1 MSRTSHVVT
10 LVALLILKISTMAKH
25 NLFLGQARGKIGS
38 VVFSRLN
45 GVQISRAYNPSPKNP
60 KSWAQATQRAAFASI
75 SQYYKVFR
83 YLIEQGQQ
91 GIKVG
96 QPSVQDW
103 QSRTLK
109 QLTGQI
115 GSTPMVLNAKGVQY
129 PQLLPVSLTNG
140 SLPSLTYDIRKYGH
154 YPATP
159 KYGLC
164 LTFNNSYTTTEALAA
179 MTLGDLYAITPGLQ
193 RGFQLT
199 FALLGWTF
207 PMDIFDH
214 YNRANAAMW
223 AQYVI
228 AEDADETSPF
238 FVAVEGQANEVQI
251 NPEIITSSWGE
262 RFTPRWSLRVIDGN
276 AVAFLDAPEYESPSP
291 GGIIAGS
298 CITSYYNGSEWARST
313 SPMAIA
319 ADFSTTDQTDMIETY
334 QRAAKSTSSDLYLN
348 QAKTK
353 AAATS
358 ATKMTYS
365 GIEIR
370 SADGEST
377 LVLESEMG
385 VSLFAS
391 AEGSYYSNIAT
402 ADISLEFE
410 QPFNQP
416 ISVTVG
422 EGGQLP
428 QSYTVEGIGSK
439 DIDIHIPIVLVTG
452 GAGTSATVTIK
463 AGDYTREFTY
473 NMTQN

>member
-1 MSRTSHVVT
+1 
-10 LVALLILKISTMAKH
+10 MAKH

-96 QPSVQDW
+96 TPSVQDW

-109 QLTGQI
+109 QLTNQI
-115 GSTPMVLNAKGVQY
+115 GSARMVLNDKGVQY

-179 MTLGDLYAITPGLQ
+179 MTLGDLYAMTPGLQ

-214 YNRANAAMW
+214 GNRANAAMW

-228 AEDADETSPF
+228 AEDADETLPF
-238 FVAVEGQANEVQI
+238 FVAVEGSATLVQI
-251 NPEIITSSWGE
+251 NPAILNSSWGE

-276 AVAFLDAPEYESPSP
+276 AVAFLDAPEYDSPSP

-319 ADFSTTDQTDMIETY
+319 SDFAQVDQTDVIETY
-334 QRAAKSTSSDLYLN
+334 QRAAKSTSSNLYLN
-348 QAKTK
+348 QAKTEQAGQETNK
-353 AAATS
+353 MISSLAVASEDDGGPKIGEFDMGTTLQSS
-358 ATKMTYS
+358 ATYQSPNNPT
-365 GIEIR
+365 E
-370 SADGEST
+370 
-377 LVLESEMG
+377 LN
-385 VSLFAS
+385 VSLNFSEAFD
-391 AEGSYYSNIAT
+391 E
-402 ADISLEFE
+402 
-410 QPFNQP
+410 
-416 ISVTVG
+416 TVEVG
-422 EGGQLP
+422 VEGGGMP
-428 QSYTVEGIGSK
+428 QSYTVSGTGTPNISIRVPFFQVTQGSGHTATLT
-439 DIDIHIPIVLVTG
+439 IT
-452 GAGTSATVTIK
+452 AGQ
-463 AGDYTREFTY
+463 YTRIVNFECIPTP
-473 NMTQN
+473 

>member
-1 MSRTSHVVT
+1 
-10 LVALLILKISTMAKH
+10 MAKH
-25 NLFLGQARGKIGS
+25 NLFLGQARGKVGS

-83 YLIEQGQQ
+83 HLIEQGQQ

-109 QLTGQI
+109 QLTNQI
-115 GSTPMVLNAKGVQY
+115 GSTRMVLNDKGVQY
-129 PQLLPVSLTNG
+129 PQLLPISLTNG
-140 SLPSLTYDIRKYGH
+140 SLPSLSYDIRKYGTWPH
-154 YPATP
+154 GP

-164 LTFNNSYTTTEALAA
+164 LTFNESYTTTEALAA
-179 MTLGDLYAITPGLQ
+179 MTLGDVYAMTPGLQ

-199 FALLGWTF
+199 FALLGWTA
-207 PMDIFDH
+207 PMELFDH
-214 YNRANAAMW
+214 YNRAYAAMW

-228 AEDADETSPF
+228 AEDADETLPF

-251 NPEIITSSWGE
+251 NPAIITSSWGE
-262 RFTPRWSLRVIDGN
+262 RFTPRWSLRVIDGK
-276 AVAFLDAPEYESPSP
+276 AVAFLDAPKYST
-291 GGIIAGS
+291 GDACGIIAGS
-298 CITSYYNGSEWARST
+298 CITSYYNGSTWARST

-319 ADFSTTDQTDMIETY
+319 TAFARIDQSENIETY

-353 AAATS
+353 EATTS
-358 ATKMTYS
+358 SDKLTYS

-370 SADGEST
+370 SADGAST

-385 VSLFAS
+385 VALSAS
-391 AEGSYYSNIAT
+391 AEGSYHSNIAT

-416 ISVTVG
+416 ISVTAG
-422 EGGQLP
+422 EEGQLP
-428 QSYTVEGIGSK
+428 ESYTVEGIGSK

-452 GAGTSATVTIK
+452 GIGTSATVTIK
-463 AGDYTREFTY
+463 AGDYTRVFTY
-473 NMTQN
+473 NMIPS